1 VKLKDKLRKRRKWLE
16 IKQSELAERAGVDQ
30 TTISNYELGKTRV
43 DAEALAKIAI
53 ALGVS
58 TDWLLGLSEDVEW
71 ETN

>member
-1 VKLKDKLRKRRKWLE
+1 MKLKDKLRKRRKWLE